1 MYICTVMKLKSKF
14 ILSIIIVLTN
24 SAFQLFAANGTEE
37 SKVGFGPSTFVA
49 NDNVRETPASNH
61 LGGFE
66 FSSDQTE
73 NKSRVLTTTND
84 EKFDDDETNSK
95 KRHKVLKDN
104 FLSHFFQNKFTY
116 SLVVYNELDYHEH
129 FISCSY
135 SLYILLQVFRI

>member
-24 SAFQLFAANGTEE
+24 SAFQLFAANSTEE
-37 SKVGFGPSTFVA
+37 SKVGFGSSTFVT
-49 NDNVRETPASNH
+49 NNSVRETPASNH

-73 NKSRVLTTTND
+73 NKNRVLTTTND
-84 EKFDDDETNSK
+84 EKFDEDETNSK
-95 KRHKVLKDN
+95 KRQKVLNDN
-104 FLSHFFQNKFTY
+104 FLTHFFQNSNTY